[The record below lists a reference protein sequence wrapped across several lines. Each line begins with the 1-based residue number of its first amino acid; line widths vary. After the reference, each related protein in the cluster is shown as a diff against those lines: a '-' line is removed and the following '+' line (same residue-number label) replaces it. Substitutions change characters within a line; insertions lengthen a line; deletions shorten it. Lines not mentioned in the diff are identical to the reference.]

1 MNVCRDTLII
11 GVLLSIGLGCAGPS
25 NLSGTGTNPKTGLV
39 AASSSEYKFLHIKW
53 GNSGVG
59 SLAHMN
65 GIRYI
70 LNADHHKAGL
80 PFLFSKK
87 SVTIY
92 GLRSDEAFQKWKA
105 GRENAERQAIAAAL
119 LEREKAEQ
127 QMIEIAVNMLAQQ
140 KTILG
145 LNAGHTGN

>member
-1 MNVCRDTLII
+1 
-11 GVLLSIGLGCAGPS
+11 
-25 NLSGTGTNPKTGLV
+25 
-39 AASSSEYKFLHIKW
+39 
-53 GNSGVG
+53 
-59 SLAHMN
+59 MN

-127 QMIEIAVNMLAQQ
+127 QMIEIAVDMLAQQ
-140 KTILG
+140 KTVLG
-145 LNAGHTGN
+145 P